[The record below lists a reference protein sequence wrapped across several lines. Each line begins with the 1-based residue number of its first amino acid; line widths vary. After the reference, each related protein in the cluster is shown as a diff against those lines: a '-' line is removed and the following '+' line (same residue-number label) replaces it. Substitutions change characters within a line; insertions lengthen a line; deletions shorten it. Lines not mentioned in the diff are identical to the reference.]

1 MKAVISFLTLML
13 IPAGFGGGTT
23 TGTTAPPAPPAA
35 ARPTP
40 TPVDVAGSN
49 VAAQYRNRQ
58 RQQAGVAGSVRNT
71 GGMGGSLVQMF
82 QLASRNLTGR

>member
-1 MKAVISFLTLML
+1 MKAVVSFLTLML
-13 IPAGFGGGTT
+13 IPVGFGGGTT
-23 TGTTAPPAPPAA
+23 TTTAPPPPPAA
-35 ARPTP
+35 SRPTP

-58 RQQAGVAGSVRNT
+58 RQMSGVAGSVRNT

-82 QLASRNLTGR
+82 QMASRNLTGQ